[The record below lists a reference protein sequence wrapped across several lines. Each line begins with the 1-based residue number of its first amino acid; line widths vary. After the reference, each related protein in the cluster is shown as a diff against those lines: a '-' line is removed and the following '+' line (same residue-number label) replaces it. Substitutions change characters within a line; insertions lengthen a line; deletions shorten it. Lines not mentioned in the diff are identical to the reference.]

1 MLRHALYAICAAGVL
16 LGCSGHQSTA
26 VANAPIPKLEFE
38 KYTLANGLDVILVE
52 DHRLP
57 MVAVN
62 LWYHVGPANERP
74 GRTGFAHLFEHM
86 MFQGSKHVGNDMH
99 IKLLEGAGA
108 SEINGTTDF
117 DRTNYFETLPS
128 NQLELALWIESDRMG
143 YLLDTLDQEKLTGQ
157 IDVVRNERRQS
168 IENAPY
174 GLVEEE
180 IFHQLFPKGHP
191 YYASVIGSHAD
202 LEAVRL
208 DDVRQFFSD
217 YYAPNNASLAIVGDI
232 DKAQARALVEKY
244 FGPLAAGKPVAKPEV
259 VTPPITAEK
268 RVVVTD
274 KVELPRV
281 YMAWLTAPIYQ
292 PGDAEAELLAVLLGG
307 GKSSRLY
314 KDLVYDKKI
323 AQDVSAQQY
332 ALTLGSVFFIQAT
345 AKPGVTPAQLEQA
358 IDAQLAKLRAAGPT
372 QEELDRARNTVETRI
387 VRGLESLGGFGGVAD
402 RLNQYNHYLRN
413 PDYLATDIG
422 RYRAAT
428 PAALRDV
435 AAKTLT
441 AAARVVVEGVPGTK
455 VLNDVPRQPVAAAKV
470 APRPVAAATPADWR
484 ATQPGPGPVSTLA
497 LPVPQRFTL
506 SNGLTVLLV
515 EQHKLP
521 VVAASLYVLRGSE
534 ANPAQLPGLAAFTA
548 DMLDEGTTTR
558 ASLKLADDV
567 AQIGATL
574 TAGSSSDASS
584 ASITALRRNADAA
597 FDLLADVV
605 QHPAFAPAE
614 IERLRNQR
622 LTDLLQQNDD
632 PRALAARV
640 FNRAV
645 YGPAHPYGYIELG
658 TDSALKTITRADL
671 EQFWKAGYV
680 PGNTALV
687 VSGDVTLDDLRQ
699 LAQRY
704 FGKWSG
710 TAASVQLPALPAAEG
725 RRVIVVDK
733 PGAPQTALRIGEVG
747 VPRSSPDYVPLEVMN
762 TELGGLFSSRIN
774 MNLREKHGYT
784 YGANSRF
791 LYRRGP
797 GPFYVSTSVRADAT
811 APAVRE
817 IFNELERMRA
827 TTVSD
832 DELALA
838 RDSFARSL
846 PGLFETSADAVGSI
860 GQIYVY
866 GLPLD
871 YYGTLPASID
881 KVGAADVQRVAQ
893 QYLTPERMAVV
904 AVGDRKLIAPG
915 LVSLKLGPV
924 ELRDFDGNAI
934 TAPPAR

>member
-1 MLRHALYAICAAGVL
+1 MLRQTLYAICAAGVL
-16 LGCSGHQSTA
+16 LGCTGKSSTPA
-26 VANAPIPKLEFE
+26 GGGPIPKLEFE

-86 MFQGSKHVGNDMH
+86 MFQGSRHVGNDRH
-99 IKLLEGAGA
+99 FALLEAAGA
-108 SEINGTTDF
+108 SDINGTTDF

-168 IENAPY
+168 VENAPY
-174 GLVEEE
+174 GVVEEE
-180 IFHQLFPKGHP
+180 MFHQLFPKGHP

-208 DDVRQFFSD
+208 EDVRDFFTE
-217 YYAPNNASLAIVGDI
+217 YYAPGNASLAIVGDI

-244 FGPLAAGKPVAKPEV
+244 FGPLAASKPVTKPQV
-259 VTPPITAEK
+259 ATPPITAEK
-268 RVVVTD
+268 RVAVTD

-292 PGDAEAELLAVLLGG
+292 PGDAESDLLAVLLGG

-323 AQDVSAQQY
+323 AQDVIAQQY
-332 ALTLGSVFFIQAT
+332 SLTLGSVFYIQAT

-358 IDAQLAKLRAAGPT
+358 IDAQLAKLRTEGPT
-372 QEELDRARNTVETRI
+372 QEELDRARNKIETGI
-387 VRGLESLGGFGGVAD
+387 VRGLETLGGFGGIAD
-402 RLNQYNHYLRN
+402 RLNQYNHFLGN
-413 PDYLATDIG
+413 PDFLAQDIG

-435 AAKTLT
+435 AARTLT
-441 AAARVVVEGVPGTK
+441 TSARVLIEGVPGAK
-455 VLNDVPRQPVAAAKV
+455 VLDDVPRKPVATAKAAPSKE
-470 APRPVAAATPADWR
+470 PATEADWR
-484 ATQPGPGPVSTLA
+484 AAQPAPAAASSLA

-506 SNGLTVLLV
+506 PNGLSVLLL

-521 VVAASLYVLRGSE
+521 VIAANLYVLRGSE
-534 ANPAQLPGLAAFTA
+534 ANPAQLPGLASFTA

-558 ASLKLADDV
+558 SALKLADDV

-574 TAGSSSDASS
+574 GAGSGSDTSSV
-584 ASITALRRNADAA
+584 SIAALRRNAEAA
-597 FDLLADVV
+597 FDLLADVA
-605 QHPAFAPAE
+605 QRPAFADAE
-614 IERLRNQR
+614 VERLRNER
-622 LTDLLQQNDD
+622 ITTLLQQRDD
-632 PRALAARV
+632 PRALALRV

-658 TDSALKTITRADL
+658 TEAALKAITRADL

-680 PGNTALV
+680 PGNAALV
-687 VSGDVTLDDLRQ
+687 VSGDITADDLRQ
-699 LAQRY
+699 LAERY

-710 TAASVQLPALPAAEG
+710 AAASVQLPVEPAAEG
-725 RRVIVVDK
+725 RKVYIVDK
-733 PGAPQTALRIGEVG
+733 PDAPQTALRIGQAG

-762 TELGGLFSSRIN
+762 TGLGGLFSSRIN
-774 MNLREKHGYT
+774 MNLREQHGYT
-784 YGANSRF
+784 YGAKSTF
-791 LYRRGP
+791 TYRRGP
-797 GPFYVSTSVRADAT
+797 GPFYVGTSVRADAT

-817 IFNELERMRA
+817 IFNELERMRT
-827 TTVSD
+827 TTVTE
-832 DELALA
+832 DELRLA

-846 PGLFETSADAVGSI
+846 PGLFETTADSVGSV

-893 QYLTPERMAVV
+893 QYLAPERMAVV